1 MSNVYMKL
9 QTVRAELSK
18 TELTKTGEN
27 KHLKFKYFELGDFL
41 PAITELCAKNKICS
55 IINFG
60 TKLATL
66 KIIDC
71 EKDGSIIRFST
82 PIEKAK
88 LMGSPSPVQ
97 ELGATQTYIRRYLYM
112 NAFEVVDTDVVDA
125 QPQDKAPNRKIADID
140 LREECKNNIVALFD
154 IKDNNSYLAKLKE
167 LTSFEDKEGKVIEG
181 IEVLAKAS
189 DKRVQVLHGKLKKL
203 LEDKKCIK
211 N

>member
-41 PAITELCAKNKICS
+41 PAITDLCAKNKICS

-60 TKLATL
+60 EKLATL

-71 EKDGSIIRFST
+71 EKDSSVIKFTT
-82 PIEKAK
+82 PIAKAK

-125 QPQDKAPNRKIADID
+125 QPEEKPPKRKIEDID
-140 LREECKNNIVALFD
+140 LRKECKDNIVVLFD
-154 IKDNNSYLAKLKE
+154 IKDNNSYIAKLKE
-167 LTSFEDKEGKVIEG
+167 LTEFTDKDGKVVEG

-203 LEDKKCIK
+203 KEDKK
-211 N
+211 